1 MELSKD
7 GRWMGGTTPTGFSS
21 ERVATGSGKNKSA
34 VSFLVPI
41 QEEKELIQEL
51 YATFLETRSLH
62 ATAVELNKSY
72 TRRHEGLHVLYL
84 ELGVGANTPVII
96 KYPFWQMTMANDK
109 AIYACLNYG

>member
-21 ERVATGSGKNKSA
+21 KRVATGSGKKQERGQFS
-34 VSFLVPI
+34 VPI

-62 ATAVELNKSY
+62 ATAVELNKRY
-72 TRRHEGLHVLYL
+72 TTKTGAKITVLA
-84 ELGVGANTPVII
+84 V
-96 KYPFWQMTMANDK
+96 
-109 AIYACLNYG
+109 